1 MKRIRSFRCC
11 TSCCCESQPGPT
23 RSRRS
28 LLTAVRD
35 RFIRR
40 AVDSSSVDSFLAV
53 GMVILHRARFR
64 PLLLLSSS
72 YSLVFWLPLRV
83 EFIYQ
88 NSVAN
93 RVHAVYWP

>member
-1 MKRIRSFRCC
+1 
-11 TSCCCESQPGPT
+11 
-23 RSRRS
+23 
-28 LLTAVRD
+28 
-35 RFIRR
+35 
-40 AVDSSSVDSFLAV
+40 
-53 GMVILHRARFR
+53 MVILHRARFR